1 MQQRRKP
8 FEPKP
13 EISKATEALLV
24 RLREMKRGEVITY
37 AEIEKLTGIP
47 QDRVS
52 YRTTT
57 ENARRELL
65 DEKGIALE
73 AIATVGYRLMTV
85 ATQSVEAPIRRERK
99 VISQRR
105 KAKRELFGV
114 MPEIADQAEQKRIK
128 EEYERQEEELREAK
142 NHARFLK
149 AMRPG
154 VNPSYRVNEDD

>member
-8 FEPKP
+8 FEPKA

-65 DEKGIALE
+65 AEKGIALE

-85 ATQSVEAPIRRERK
+85 QTQAIEAPIRRERK

-114 MPEIADQAEQKRIK
+114 LPEVVDPAEQKRLK
-128 EEYERQEEELREAK
+128 TEFERQEEELREAK

-149 AMRPG
+149 AMRPAAYG
-154 VNPSYRVNEDD
+154 PHRTQEDD